1 MYDRIKIKDVD
12 MNKKIRKV
20 KKKQTAEEQKE
31 AQVYRILSKIDNKL
45 NNEKIDKTYSDK
57 IKIFIEPKPKHSN
70 YSNTRMYSFNE
81 RNYTKL
87 NQALCEIATK
97 EESLKAKKYDLSGL
111 KSFNMNI
118 WLDLL
123 RESNAIEGIFLE
135 ESFDFFDFRLKVRE
149 LIDTDPDSIEF
160 DRYAYFKK
168 LIKIDK
174 YFTSGDD
181 NVVKDGLLL
190 VYKGKEKHLISPELM
205 RQFLALKFA
214 YKCAKQDIYFNKKGI
229 TKTPK
234 QKTDELIELILYVN
248 GLISGNECTRFRNT
262 FIFVKGANW
271 VPTNDRSIVPNL
283 EALCKTIYDGKLS
296 SKVSPIELSAL
307 FHAEFIRIH
316 PFMDGNGRTAR
327 ILSNYLLILNELPT
341 ISIKY
346 GDRQGYFN
354 AINKA
359 VEEHD
364 LDDLVEI
371 FYKGM
376 QSSSK
381 LILNTLNKVEKM
393 EAKKTKGLDK

>member
-1 MYDRIKIKDVD
+1 
-12 MNKKIRKV
+12 MNKMIRKV
-20 KKKQTAEEQKE
+20 KEIQTAEEQKK
-31 AQVYRILSKIDNKL
+31 AQEHRILSNIDNKL
-45 NNEKIDKTYSDK
+45 THDKIDKAYSDK
-57 IKIFIEPKPKHSN
+57 IKIFIDPKPKQSN
-70 YSNTRMYSFNE
+70 YSNTRMYCFNE

-97 EESLKAKKYDLSGL
+97 EECLKAKKYDLSGL

-149 LIDTDPDSIEF
+149 IIDTNPDSIEF
-160 DRYAYFKK
+160 DRYTYFKK
-168 LIKIDK
+168 LIEIDK
-174 YFTSGDD
+174 YFTSGDE

-214 YKCAKQDIYFNKKGI
+214 YKCAKQEIYLNKKGI
-229 TKTPK
+229 IKTPK
-234 QKTDELIELILYVN
+234 QKADELIELILYVN
-248 GLISGNECTRFRNT
+248 GLILGNECTRFRNT
-262 FIFVKGANW
+262 FTLVDGANW
-271 VPTNDRSIVPNL
+271 IPTNDRSIVPNL
-283 EALCKTIYDGKLS
+283 EALCKTIYNEKIN

-327 ILSNYLLILNELPT
+327 IMSNYLLILNELPT
-341 ISIKY
+341 ISIKH
-346 GDRQGYFN
+346 GNRQGYFN
-354 AINKA
+354 AISKA

-364 LDDLVEI
+364 LDDLVKI

-393 EAKKTKGLDK
+393 EAKKTKSLDR

>member
-12 MNKKIRKV
+12 MNKMISKV

-45 NNEKIDKTYSDK
+45 NDEKIDKTYSDK
-57 IKIFIEPKPKHSN
+57 IKIFIEPKPKHSD
-70 YSNTRMYSFNE
+70 YTNTRMYSFNE

-149 LIDTDPDSIEF
+149 LVDTDPDSIEF

-168 LIKIDK
+168 LIEIDK

-283 EALCKTIYDGKLS
+283 EALCKTIYNGKLN

>member
-57 IKIFIEPKPKHSN
+57 IKIFIEPKPKHSD
-70 YSNTRMYSFNE
+70 YTNTRMYSFNE

-283 EALCKTIYDGKLS
+283 EALCKTIYNGKLS

>member
-12 MNKKIRKV
+12 MNKMIRKV
-20 KKKQTAEEQKE
+20 KKEQTAEEQKE

-45 NNEKIDKTYSDK
+45 NDEKIDKEYSDK
-57 IKIFIEPKPKHSN
+57 IKIFIEPKPKHSD
-70 YSNTRMYSFNE
+70 YTNTRMYSFNE

-149 LIDTDPDSIEF
+149 LVDTDPDSIEF

-168 LIKIDK
+168 LIEIDK

-283 EALCKTIYDGKLS
+283 EALCKTIYNGKLN

-341 ISIKY
+341 ISIKH

-393 EAKKTKGLDK
+393 EAKKTKSLDR

>member
-12 MNKKIRKV
+12 MNKMISKV
-20 KKKQTAEEQKE
+20 KKNQTAEEQKE

-57 IKIFIEPKPKHSN
+57 IKIFIEPKPKHSD
-70 YSNTRMYSFNE
+70 YTNTRMYSFNE

-149 LIDTDPDSIEF
+149 LVDTDPDSIEF

-168 LIKIDK
+168 LIEIDK